1 MVLRINASQV
11 FVCIMLV
18 LSICKSS
25 PVNDRR
31 ASRNEVGESHR
42 ATIVPKQIRRRPDY
56 NDLVEL
62 KNVDLAYGTKLSS
75 LEEPQALKLDIK
87 EDDEEQIDSGAN
99 EEASPIQV
107 DRDAPNAPADPTK
120 PRKRKSTRCSTDRSI
135 TLGPDFQL
143 SSSAE
148 NNDEGNGEDDE
159 VKKGITKLYYGP
171 PMAKTPDHYI
181 DDA

>member
-75 LEEPQALKLDIK
+75 LEEPQALKH
-87 EDDEEQIDSGAN
+87 SGAN